1 MSITKKLVAKL
12 AGKRKAENI
21 DLIMIKSV
29 LLKPIGDAI
38 GDAVAH
44 TAHLKQLKLANPELV
59 IGVIVTERNRDIF
72 AYSDLVDVLLEDK
85 PLTYISQCRKWDLY
99 LDFQPTYTTKSIILE
114 KLLSPKYIIVFNK
127 KHKENYNLDTIKNY
141 NFACPQNDTTHISEY
156 LNDSAISAYLDPK
169 AVEYALINQ
178 ETIRFEVLWG
188 DKVRIL
194 LAPEGSTRKIPANEF
209 AELLNSLSP
218 TIVENVLFVLTNTK
232 ESATYY
238 EELISLCDNKIQI
251 KLSPKTTIQEYIQLV
266 SSADLIIGVDSGTVH
281 LATAL
286 QKKVLAFYARN
297 IANFCR
303 WQPKGKAEVPYKA
316 IMSKTESD
324 SNNHTCDF
332 PMDEAADW
340 VNHLFQTLPKH

>member
-1 MSITKKLVAKL
+1 MSIIKKLIAKL
-12 AGKRKAENI
+12 AGKRKEEKI
-21 DLIMIKSV
+21 DLMAIKSV

-44 TAHLKQLKLANPELV
+44 TAHLKQLKLTNPELI
-59 IGVIVTERNRDIF
+59 IGVLVTERNRDIF

-85 PLTYISQCRKWDLY
+85 PSTYISQWHKWDLY
-99 LDFQPTYTTKSIILE
+99 LDFQPTYTTKSILSE

-127 KHKENYNLDTIKNY
+127 KDKKNYNLDTVKNY
-141 NFACPQNDTTHISEY
+141 NFACPQNDTTHIADY
-156 LNDSAISAYLDPK
+156 LNHSVISSYLDPK
-169 AVEYALINQ
+169 SAEYTLANQ

-188 DKVRIL
+188 DKFRIL
-194 LAPEGSTRKIPANEF
+194 LAPEGSTRIIPVNEF

-218 TIVENVLFVLTNTK
+218 EILENALFVLTNTK
-232 ESATYY
+232 ESATYF
-238 EELISLCDNKIQI
+238 EELMSLCCDGIQI

-266 SSADLIIGVDSGTVH
+266 SSADLIIGVDSGTIH

-286 QKKVLAFYARN
+286 QKKVLAFYAWN

-303 WQPKGKAEVPYKA
+303 WQPKGHANIPYKA

-324 SNNHTCDF
+324 SNNHTRDF
-332 PMDEAADW
+332 PMDEAANW
-340 VNHLFQTLPKH
+340 INELFQTTSIK